1 MSITPL
7 YEFLVKT
14 TREVPETTTRE
25 EGGKT
30 ISETV
35 KVTKPVSIPFM
46 FKKPSR
52 EEREEA
58 DLQRSIWWSK
68 FFEAGVLPHAILIKR
83 YSDAGGILD
92 TQDRAIQHQLMQAEQ
107 EWIRLTTLSNKTD
120 EEKAAVDTAL
130 RRFLD
135 LRQSFI
141 EIQQQQAPFFENTAE
156 NKARQ
161 KLIEWLILHLVYYK
175 PEGYLEGT
183 DAKEHEKH
191 EWKPFFAGD
200 TIEEKLRSF
209 DKMVEDENELF
220 IKARPTF
227 EFFATVWASSDGN
240 VTKEEVEAFAANMK
254 EPEEVVQSPA

>member
-1 MSITPL
+1 MPVTPL
-7 YEFLVKT
+7 YTFSVRSQ
-14 TREVPETTTRE
+14 REVPETTTRE

-35 KVTKPVSIPFM
+35 KVAKTVNIPFC

-68 FFEAGVLPHAILIKR
+68 FFEAGVLPHALLVKK

-92 TQDRAIQHQLMQAEQ
+92 THDRTIQDELFRAEQ
-107 EWIRLTTLSNKTD
+107 DWLKLSSSKAETD
-120 EEKAAVDTAL
+120 EEKDAL
-130 RRFLD
+130 DKARRRFLD
-135 LRQSFI
+135 LRQSFV

-161 KLIEWLILHLVYYK
+161 KLAEWLTLNLSYYK

-183 DAKEHEKH
+183 DSKEHEKH
-191 EWKPFFAGD
+191 EWKPFFPGE
-200 TIEEKLRSF
+200 TTEEKLRAF
-209 DKMVEDENELF
+209 DKMVDEQNELLA
-220 IKARPTF
+220 KAQPVLT
-227 EFFATVWASSDGN
+227 FFATVWASSDGN
-240 VTKEEVEAFAANMK
+240 VTKEEVEAFAETIK
-254 EPEEVVQSPA
+254 TDGDVTT